1 MRKQN
6 NIIYKEIVLFLSNS
20 NGYNNIEKDRNVGLL
35 PFPIRGFHYNIP
47 PKIFNKSFLLEQI
60 HLFYRSDE
68 HKVILTQERNDY
80 PLLLTESNETV
91 YDYDYDQ
98 FLINIKLSR
107 MGKGYVRVSL
117 YEVGKSNPIRIN
129 KFKPWVMCNTHLTFG
144 YDFSLKAG
152 DYFLLFD
159 NMKVN
164 LDEFNKYES
173 LIGIDNDFIFKWRGS
188 NSFSPSYYLSNG
200 MLVLPFRING

>member
-91 YDYDYDQ
+91 YDYDQ

-107 MGKGYVRVSL
+107 MGKGML
-117 YEVGKSNPIRIN
+117 G
-129 KFKPWVMCNTHLTFG
+129 FHC
-144 YDFSLKAG
+144 
-152 DYFLLFD
+152 
-159 NMKVN
+159 MK
-164 LDEFNKYES
+164 
-173 LIGIDNDFIFKWRGS
+173 
-188 NSFSPSYYLSNG
+188 
-200 MLVLPFRING
+200 

>member
-91 YDYDYDQ
+91 YDYDQ

-129 KFKPWVMCNTHLTFG
+129 KFKPWECV
-144 YDFSLKAG
+144 
-152 DYFLLFD
+152 
-159 NMKVN
+159 
-164 LDEFNKYES
+164 
-173 LIGIDNDFIFKWRGS
+173 I
-188 NSFSPSYYLSNG
+188 
-200 MLVLPFRING
+200 RI

>member
-91 YDYDYDQ
+91 
-98 FLINIKLSR
+98 
-107 MGKGYVRVSL
+107 
-117 YEVGKSNPIRIN
+117 SNPIRIN
-129 KFKPWVMCNTHLTFG
+129 KFKPWVMCNPHLTFG